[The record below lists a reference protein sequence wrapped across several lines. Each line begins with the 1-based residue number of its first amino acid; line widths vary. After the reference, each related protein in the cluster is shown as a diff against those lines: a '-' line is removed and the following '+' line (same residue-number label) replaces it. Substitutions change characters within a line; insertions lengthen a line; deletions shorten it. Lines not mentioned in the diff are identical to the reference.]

1 MHAHVRTHIQTQGLG
16 KTLTMLALMMVQ
28 GREVTAGRS
37 DTPGGQAAKL
47 AKAKAAKCKAKS
59 KSKAAAEANCESTAD
74 REEAKESVE
83 AAEVHASSHA
93 YVCRG
98 LGNLVVCPSHLVQHW
113 YDQVQKHV
121 KPDTLRKLRVW
132 KVTKKPEHEQMT
144 YKDLIEAD
152 VVIVSVQFFMVRRH
166 GTCASVCIAQR
177 WRRHLQKTCQNN

>member
-1 MHAHVRTHIQTQGLG
+1 MVT
-16 KTLTMLALMMVQ
+16 LMMVQ

-47 AKAKAAKCKAKS
+47 AKAKAAKRKAKLKS
-59 KSKAAAEANCESTAD
+59 KSKAAAEANCKSTA
-74 REEAKESVE
+74 EEAKE
-83 AAEVHASSHA
+83 AADDAEVHFSSGV

-121 KPDTLRKLRVW
+121 EPDTLRKLRVW
-132 KVTKKPEHEQMT
+132 KVTTKLEHEQMT

-152 VVIVSVQFFMVRRH
+152 VVIVSVQFFKVRRN
-166 GTCASVCIAQR
+166 GTCASVRIAQR
-177 WRRHLQKTCQNN
+177 